1 VSFGLSFLRRD
12 DDQDGE
18 DALEAMQENAAAGRP
33 LDQSDLE
40 LWRRLAPK
48 GRAVL
53 RAGDVGWSA
62 GRGGDGHD
70 RTSCRC
76 WMRWG
81 T

>member
-40 LWRRLAPK
+40 LWRRL
-48 GRAVL
+48 R
-53 RAGDVGWSA
+53 R
-62 GRGGDGHD
+62 RGVP
-70 RTSCRC
+70 C
-76 WMRWG
+76 
-81 T
+81 